1 MAASLTSFKKNLRL
15 AVGPTLGILA
25 CVYFAYHAVHG
36 NRGLVALFSLQEQ
49 VADAERVAAEIS
61 EERGEWE
68 HRVSLMGSS
77 QLDLDMLEERARL
90 MLNVGYARDTV
101 IFLHQQK

>member
-1 MAASLTSFKKNLRL
+1 MAASLTSFNKNLRR

-36 NRGLVALFSLQEQ
+36 DRGLVSLFSLQDQ

-61 EERGEWE
+61 FERDEWE
-68 HRVSLMGSS
+68 HRVALMGTN

-101 IFLHQQK
+101 VFLHQQK